1 MRLTDFWT
9 RMDAVFGP
17 DYARSWAHDCVI
29 APLSGRTVMQALD
42 QGEDTL
48 VVWRAVCQVAD
59 VPSVLR

>member
-1 MRLTDFWT
+1 
-9 RMDAVFGP
+9 MDAVFGP